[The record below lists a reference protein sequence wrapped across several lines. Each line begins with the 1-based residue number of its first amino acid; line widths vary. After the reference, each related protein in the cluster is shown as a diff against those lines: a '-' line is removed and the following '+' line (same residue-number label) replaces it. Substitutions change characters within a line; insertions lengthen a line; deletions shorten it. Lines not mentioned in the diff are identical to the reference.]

1 MCTWKRARVAIT
13 STRVS
18 VRGVSGVAPPR
29 PGRGPPQQVPHDRP
43 EGVSARGCNWTGDVA
58 DAAMAHGRAC
68 SRPPSPFCSPSRAQG
83 ASTKV
88 HVGRGG
94 LRHVHAR
101 STSSWLQFVGAD
113 LIRPDRQRFV
123 ELLDECGALGVRVPA
138 EGGLEGRYT
147 NWMRGRNF
155 RLVNVNA
162 RGLGD
167 VEAYLTQVHGVRMP
181 HLGKQKIRRY
191 YEEGIL
197 TRALNS
203 LQDETRGVVIWIQ
216 DGKILS
222 HAELRYL
229 ALLPTIETRCRV
241 VVELGMG
248 RNFEFMPL
256 DEAISA

>member
-1 MCTWKRARVAIT
+1 
-13 STRVS
+13 
-18 VRGVSGVAPPR
+18 
-29 PGRGPPQQVPHDRP
+29 
-43 EGVSARGCNWTGDVA
+43 
-58 DAAMAHGRAC
+58 MAHGRAC
-68 SRPPSPFCSPSRAQG
+68 SRPPSPFCSSARAHG
-83 ASTKV
+83 GSAKV
-88 HVGRGG
+88 RAGRGSFG
-94 LRHVHAR
+94 AVRAR
-101 STSSWLQFVGAD
+101 STSSSWLQYVGAD
-113 LIRPDRQRFV
+113 LIRPDRQRFA

-138 EGGLEGRYT
+138 EGGLEGRYV

-155 RLVNVNA
+155 RVVNVNA

-167 VEAYLTQVHGVRMP
+167 LEAYLTQVHGVRMP

-197 TRALNS
+197 TRALDS
-203 LQDETRGVVIWIQ
+203 LQDEARGVVIWIQ

-222 HAELRYL
+222 RAELRYL

-256 DEAISA
+256 DEAMQD